1 MKTNDV
7 ELINRTL
14 NGDDT
19 AFTEL
24 VEKYQKPV
32 HALVWRKIGDFHIA
46 EEITQDTFLQVYQGL
61 AKLKKPQS
69 FSSWLYVIA
78 ANNCSTWLRKKRV
91 RTQPLEDL
99 SASPFGKATYSQY
112 VITEKEQTAAEA
124 QRDAVKKLL
133 AKLPESDRTV
143 ITLHYFSEM
152 SSSEIGA
159 FLGVSANT
167 IRSRLRR
174 AQQRLQKEETMIR
187 EALDHFQITP
197 NLTDNIMREIARL
210 KPAAPTGGKPLV
222 PWVIAASSAILI
234 VLLLGLGSQ
243 HLLHFQK
250 PFSLDAQA
258 ETTVELVDTPIV
270 LNIETK
276 SDVRNQI
283 GRKNVFGKSDNNG
296 QQVDEILLAAA
307 EVEGEDVS
315 IPKQQWIQS
324 EPIKGSPVES
334 MHVTTEGELYVLDF
348 EFGLHKLSADEKE
361 WQHII
366 DLSSLDTMWVPNPP
380 ITKWNNTLYILSSN
394 QLFASKDD
402 GKNWDLVHSWQEE
415 YGPVNLIGIENTL
428 YVAFRY
434 GIYHTKDYGKTW
446 QKVHNGLKNKAT
458 HFLVKM
464 HDTLFAGTDK
474 GLYRLGRDS
483 WERLDF
489 PETSIEG
496 IFSVTATEE
505 ILYVAAEFNWEMEVR
520 SDKRFKPTD
529 RGWWIFRSTDLGE
542 SWTDITPKNVWS
554 LDLDGP
560 IPQLVLIAAG
570 DTILAIEHVMV
581 RSNNAGDT
589 WLPPQTSVTSSSN
602 ITICRAKAVNENT
615 IYISS
620 DDGLHRS
627 NDKGQS
633 WDLVKIPRAKES
645 SPIDT
650 IITFNGNDKG
660 QNTEPVIYA
669 RLNGAFGYGK
679 GEIAKTTDKGRS
691 WNIIQMEIPETERP
705 EEGQPSISQIVKSDN
720 VIYAKGVTDNGYN
733 INLYN
738 ISTDG
743 NKLVKVQD
751 APIPDSS
758 ILKMHYLFP
767 RQEPVSIEYKK
778 SVEENTFGAAQFFKQ
793 LEQLEAQHENKHI
806 FRTMTRHLINLG
818 FNGPF
823 AVSGDTFYMEYNFKL
838 FRWNRGDTKWQD
850 AGLEE
855 TVELTKD
862 IARKD
867 LKLAV
872 SGNTVYVGKRDGHL
886 VVSYDRGNSWTDL
899 TQALPFQVKTFK
911 DIIVAETTV
920 FVATDGGIITTDDG
934 RSWRTITDADGNN
947 LIMEHLAADGTI
959 LYGVIKDTG
968 IYRLES
974 STWKQVISEVP
985 DSVTSLAVDGNTL
998 FVGTENNEVLHYKL
1012 DD

>member
-61 AKLKKPQS
+61 AKLKKPHS

-99 SASPFGKATYSQY
+99 STSPFGKATYSQY

-152 SSSEIGA
+152 SSAEIGA

-174 AQQRLQKEETMIR
+174 AQQRLKKEETMIR

-258 ETTVELVDTPIV
+258 ETTVELIDTPIV

-276 SDVRNQI
+276 SDVRNLI
-283 GRKNVFGKSDNNG
+283 GRENVFGKSNNNG

-315 IPKQQWIQS
+315 IPKQQWIQT
-324 EPIKGSPVES
+324 EPIKGTAAES
-334 MHVTTEGELYVLDF
+334 LHITPEGELYVLDF
-348 EFGLHKLSADEKE
+348 EFGLHKLPADEKE

-394 QLFASKDD
+394 QLFASKDN
-402 GKNWDLVHSWQEE
+402 GKTWNLVHSWQKEF
-415 YGPVNLIGIENTL
+415 GPRGLVLTDDAFH
-428 YVAFRY
+428 VAFTTGVFRSED
-434 GIYHTKDYGKTW
+434 KGKTW
-446 QKVHNGLKNKAT
+446 KKMNTESMGNI
-458 HFLVKM
+458 HFFVRNQN
-464 HDTLFAGTDK
+464 TLITGADK
-474 GLYRLGRDS
+474 GLFKLNDNN
-483 WERLDF
+483 WKQIVL
-489 PETSIEG
+489 PEENIDR
-496 IFSVTATEE
+496 IFSVTATNKY
-505 ILYVAAEFNWEMEVR
+505 LYFAAEFNLESAHNVFAGQE
-520 SDKRFKPTD
+520 P
-529 RGWWIFRSTDLGE
+529 GWWIFQSTDIGESWKDITPTNPWNRHDFAPDIALIAIEETLLVIGDVTVRSTDVGE
-542 SWTDITPKNVWS
+542 
-554 LDLDGP
+554 
-560 IPQLVLIAAG
+560 
-570 DTILAIEHVMV
+570 
-581 RSNNAGDT
+581 T
-589 WLPPQTSVTSSSN
+589 WMPPQVPGTSTSKISQ
-602 ITICRAKAVNENT
+602 CRAVALNEKDLYVNSE
-615 IYISS
+615 
-620 DDGLHRS
+620 DGLHRS
-627 NDKGQS
+627 IDKGQS
-633 WDLVKIPRAKES
+633 WNLVKIPQAKES

-660 QNTEPVIYA
+660 QNTETVIYA
-669 RLNGAFGYGK
+669 RLTGAFGSGR
-679 GEIAKTTDKGRS
+679 GEIAKTTDKGKS
-691 WNIIQMEIPETERP
+691 WKIIQLEIPETERH
-705 EEGQPSISQIVKSDN
+705 EKGQPSISQIAKSDN
-720 VIYAKGVTDNGYN
+720 VIYAKGVADGGFN

-751 APIPDSS
+751 APTPDSS
-758 ILKMHYLFP
+758 ILKMHYLYP
-767 RQEPVSIEYKK
+767 RQEPVPIEYKK

-793 LEQLEAQHENKHI
+793 LEQLEAQHENKNF
-806 FRTMTRHLINLG
+806 FRSKTKHLFYLG
-818 FNGPF
+818 FRGPF
-823 AVSGDTFYMEYNFKL
+823 AVSDDTFYMEYNFKL

-911 DIIVAETTV
+911 DIVVAGTTV
-920 FVATDGGIITTDDG
+920 FVVTDGGIITTDDG

-947 LIMEHLAADGTI
+947 LIMEHLAADGNI
-959 LYGVIKDTG
+959 LYAITKDTG

-974 STWKQVISEVP
+974 STWKQVVSEVP

-998 FVGTENNEVLHYKL
+998 FVGTENNEVLHYNL